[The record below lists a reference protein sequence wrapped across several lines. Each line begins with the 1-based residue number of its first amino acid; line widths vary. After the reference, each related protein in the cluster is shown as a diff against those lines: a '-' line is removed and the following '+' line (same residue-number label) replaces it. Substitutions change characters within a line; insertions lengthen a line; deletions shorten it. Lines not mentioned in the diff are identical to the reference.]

1 MRSPVGRGLPKLPL
15 SYRSTRAQNIAN
27 ARVEMDRMEQQEAA
41 LDATEREFLP
51 PNHVGGKTPRPSKE
65 DDNDTTSSED
75 EDGMEVGE
83 RRTTTT
89 VTPRTRTP
97 TPVNARG
104 GTATPADEYAGPFS
118 GLPKSSHVS
127 PTTGASTRELT
138 LGCDPRNI
146 SEEIAARVLAETY
159 HTLTLKMTT
168 YCLKAFPTYKALV
181 GRHATLNGVFMQE
194 FIELVRPH
202 IQVSPMSEQD
212 FILTKTTRQDD
223 WKSDDDMVKRL
234 IQFATTCINKKRS
247 FVVDELKKRAL
258 GT

>member
-1 MRSPVGRGLPKLPL
+1 MRSPVARGLAKLPV

-51 PNHVGGKTPRPSKE
+51 PNHVGGKTQRPSKE

-83 RRTTTT
+83 QRTTTT
-89 VTPRTRTP
+89 VTPRTRT
-97 TPVNARG
+97 TPVIARG
-104 GTATPADEYAGPFS
+104 GAATEDDACPFS
-118 GLPKSSHVS
+118 GLPKSSHVT

-138 LGCDPRNI
+138 LGCEQRNI

-202 IQVSPMSEQD
+202 IQVSPTSEHD
-212 FILTKTTRQDD
+212 FILTKTKRQDD